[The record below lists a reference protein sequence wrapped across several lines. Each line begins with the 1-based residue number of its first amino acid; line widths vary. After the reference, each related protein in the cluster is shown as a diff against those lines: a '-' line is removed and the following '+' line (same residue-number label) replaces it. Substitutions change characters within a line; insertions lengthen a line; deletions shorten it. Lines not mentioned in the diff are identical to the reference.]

1 MGQIE
6 CACEKRSNRN
16 SQTAKLAEFE
26 AGRFGAV
33 EVVRKSISESR
44 ARKRLVVEQD
54 PLIGKTVSHYRVLER
69 LGGGGMGVVYEAE
82 DLNLGR
88 HVALK
93 FLPGEMTK
101 DASALERLRREA
113 RSASA
118 LDDPNICTIYEIGE
132 VPLQAGEIQ
141 GGQPF
146 IAMQLL
152 DGSTLKHRV
161 EGRPLP
167 LDLVLDWGIGIA
179 SALDAAHARG
189 IIHRDI
195 KPANIFVTKRGQV
208 KVLDFGLAKVVEGA
222 EGHTQ
227 GMTRATMDRTSDASE
242 LREHLTSPG
251 ATVGTVA
258 YMSPEQARGEDLDA
272 RTDLFSFGAVLYEMA
287 TGRMPFNGNTTA
299 VLHDAILNREPVAPV
314 RMNPDVPPR
323 LEEII
328 SKALEKDR
336 DVRYQHAGD
345 MRADLKRLKRDTD
358 SGRSSPSRASAEEP
372 LRGASAGVPSST
384 GVSAALASSG
394 GVALAGGSSSS
405 TLPAQ
410 SAQASG
416 SSAVAAVAREH
427 RFSLA
432 TIAIVIVILVAAA
445 GYGVYSFLNRSGTVP
460 FQNFSMTQVTTTGK
474 AELAAISP
482 DGRYILSV
490 QNENGQGALWL
501 RNVPTNSD
509 TQIIAPSGAIFRSL
523 AFSPDGNYVYF
534 RKSIDQTGTNFDLY
548 RAPVLGGQPQQIVAD
563 VDSDIAFSPD
573 AKRIAYFR
581 GNDPVVGQ
589 VRLLSANLD
598 GTDEKVLLVQSDANP
613 PQYISWSPDGK
624 TIAYSVRETGAEL
637 GAIEM
642 FDLANGKAHALVNY
656 DKYWIYQVHWMP
668 GGRGLAVIYGERP
681 QSGRTQIGYVSYPA
695 GILHPITRDTNK
707 YSTLTLS
714 TDGGIAATVQ
724 VKTTH
729 VVDVLPGNGTKDSSP
744 PEVPGAIPD
753 AAWAGWA
760 DNGNL
765 LMSNGTSLMRVRPDG
780 GSQTTLA
787 SDPAGYIVSATVC
800 GDRYLVSWA
809 FHGGPNV
816 VGVWRVNA
824 DGSDAVELTK
834 DGIALNPVCTPD
846 AKWAYYYDGA
856 SYRLMRVKVA
866 GGEPEIVPGTVVP
879 NVFISESGASVSPD
893 GKQLAFVTEGGSAQ
907 PKIQIVN
914 LDEGSSPKRRT
925 MDPEAR
931 ISGPVFFAPDGKA
944 LAYAITE
951 NGTSNLWMQPLDG
964 SPGRQITNF
973 KTGIFFPFYWSPDGK
988 SLVVDRSESQSDVVL
1003 LKQGEQGNQ

>member
-1 MGQIE
+1 M
-6 CACEKRSNRN
+6 
-16 SQTAKLAEFE
+16 
-26 AGRFGAV
+26 V
-33 EVVRKSISESR
+33 E
-44 ARKRLVVEQD
+44 LD

-93 FLPGEMTK
+93 FLPADMAR

-113 RSASA
+113 RAASA

-132 VPLQAGEIQ
+132 VPLQAGEIH

-146 IAMQLL
+146 IVMQLL
-152 DGSTLKHRV
+152 DGSTLKHRI

-179 SALDAAHARG
+179 SALDTAHACG

-208 KVLDFGLAKVVEGA
+208 KVLDFGLAKVVEGS
-222 EGHTQ
+222 EGHTN
-227 GMTRATMDRTSDASE
+227 GMTRTMDRTSDASD

-299 VLHDAILNREPVAPV
+299 VLHDAILNRDPVAPV

-358 SGRSSPSRASAEEP
+358 SGRSTQSRPAADTAAS
-372 LRGASAGVPSST
+372 GGT
-384 GVSAALASSG
+384 VSAPSISSASPAAAVSSG
-394 GVALAGGSSSS
+394 GVAVAAASSSS
-405 TLPAQ
+405 VTPLQ
-410 SAQASG
+410 SAHASG

-427 RFSLA
+427 RFGLT
-432 TIAIVIVILVAAA
+432 TIAIVIVLLVVAAA
-445 GYGVYSFLNRSGTVP
+445 YGVYSLLHRASAAP
-460 FQNFSMTQVTTTGK
+460 FQNFTMTQATTTGK

-501 RNVPTNSD
+501 RNVPTSSD
-509 TQIIAPSGAIFRSL
+509 TQIIPPSGAIFRSL
-523 AFSPDGNYVYF
+523 AFSPDGNYIYF
-534 RKSIDQTGTNFDLY
+534 RKSGDQTGTNFDLY
-548 RAPVLGGQPQQIVAD
+548 RAPVLGGQPQQIARD
-563 VDSDIAFSPD
+563 VDSDITFSPNG
-573 AKRIAYFR
+573 KRIAYSR

-589 VRLLSANLD
+589 FRLLAANLD
-598 GTDEKVLLVQSDANP
+598 GTDEKVLLIQSDSNP
-613 PQYISWSPDGK
+613 PQFMSWSPDGK
-624 TIAYSVRETGAEL
+624 TIAYSEFGSGDTL
-637 GAIEM
+637 GRIQL
-642 FDLANGKAHALVNY
+642 FDVANGKSHVLANY
-656 DKYWIYQVHWMP
+656 DRDRIYQIHWMP
-668 GGRGLAVIYGERP
+668 GGRGFAVNYNERP
-681 QSGRTQIGYVSYPA
+681 YIGRGQIGYVSYPK
-695 GILHPITRDTNK
+695 GVLSQVTRDTNA

-714 TDGGIAATVQ
+714 SDGTTAATVQ

-729 VVDVLPGNGTKDSSP
+729 TVNVIPGNGTKDSSP
-744 PEVPGAIPD
+744 APVLADIPD
-753 AAWAGWA
+753 ARWTGWA
-760 DNGNL
+760 
-765 LMSNGTSLMRVRPDG
+765 SNGDLLVSTGPSLIQASLNG
-780 GSQTTLA
+780 GKRTTLA
-787 SDPAGYIVSATVC
+787 TDTAASIISASVC
-800 GDRYLVSWA
+800 GGYVVVSWG
-809 FHGGPNV
+809 FHGSGNV
-816 VGVWRVNA
+816 ARLWRMNA
-824 DGSDAVELTK
+824 DGSGIRALTK
-834 DGIALNPVCTPD
+834 DGVGFDPVCGPD
-846 AKWAYYYDGA
+846 GKSIYYYDPV
-856 SYRLMRVKVA
+856 SYRILRVSID
-866 GGEPEIVPGTVVP
+866 GGNSEVVPGTQVP
-879 NVFISESGASVSPD
+879 SSFVATAETAISPD
-893 GKQLAFVTEGGSAQ
+893 GKQLLFVTEGVQAS

-914 LDEGSSPKRRT
+914 LGEGSNPTRRT
-925 MDPEAR
+925 IEPDAR
-931 ISGPVFFAPDGKA
+931 ISGGIGFTRDGKSV
-944 LAYAITE
+944 AYPITE
-951 NGTSNLWMQPLDG
+951 NGTSNIWVQPLNG
-964 SPGRQITNF
+964 SPGKQITNF
-973 KTGIFFPFYWSPDGK
+973 KSGTFERFQWSPDGK

-1003 LKQGEQGNQ
+1003 LKQAEQVNQ